1 MNAEKLAR
9 MANQIAANLQY
20 RTQAEAVATAVD
32 HLLRFWHPTMREQL
46 AQAYARGD
54 VELTEVA
61 ALALATAMTPGIKP
75 RKDEPGG
82 DAG

>member
-1 MNAEKLAR
+1 

-20 RTQAEAVATAVD
+20 GTQAEAVATAAD
-32 HLLRFWHPTMREQL
+32 HLLRFWNPVMREQL
-46 AQAYARGD
+46 AHAHERGS

-61 ALALATAMTPGIKP
+61 ALALATALTPGVKP

>member
-9 MANQIAANLQY
+9 MANQIVANLQY
-20 RTQAEAVATAVD
+20 GTQHEAVATAAD
-32 HLLRFWHPTMREQL
+32 HLLRFWNTPMRQTL
-46 AQAYARGD
+46 AQAYARGA
-54 VELTEVA
+54 VQLSEVA
-61 ALALATAMTPGIKP
+61 ALALATALGPNAHP